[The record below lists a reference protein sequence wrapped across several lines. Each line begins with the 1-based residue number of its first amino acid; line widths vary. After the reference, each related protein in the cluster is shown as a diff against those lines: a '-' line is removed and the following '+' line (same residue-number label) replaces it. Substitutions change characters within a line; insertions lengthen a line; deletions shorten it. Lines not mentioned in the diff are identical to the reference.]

1 MTFSFDSEI
10 AALFARMGGMDGMPL
25 PARDDVAALR
35 KSAHENLAAAEALL
49 PLDPEVKRRDFLVP
63 TPDGSEIL
71 ARWYERERPGSALV
85 YFHGGGMLAGTVDLY
100 DRFVANYVSQT
111 GVPVLSV
118 DYRYAPEHP
127 GTTPAEDG
135 FTALAWLVERA
146 DDFGLDSERIAII
159 GDSGGGGVA
168 AGVGIAARDRGVRL
182 ARQILIYPML
192 DDRNLTP
199 DPELAPFATW
209 NWDNNYTG
217 WHALLGEQLA
227 GDDVSPLSS
236 PSRLA
241 DFRGLAPAYID
252 VGELDIFRD
261 ESIRYALELY
271 KAGVPTELHVRPGS
285 PHGFDRV
292 GDIEVARRSWEDRL
306 RVIREL

>member
-1 MTFSFDSEI
+1 MAFSIDSEI
-10 AALFARMGGMDGMPL
+10 AGFFAQAGGMPV
-25 PARDDVAALR
+25 PARDDVATLR
-35 KSAHENLAAAEALL
+35 KSAHEGLAAVEALL
-49 PLDPEVKRRDFLVP
+49 PLHPEVKRRDFTVA
-63 TPDGSEIL
+63 TPDGAEIL

-85 YFHGGGMLAGTVDLY
+85 YFHGGGMVAGTVGLY
-100 DRFVANYVSQT
+100 DRFVANYVSQA

-127 GTTPAEDG
+127 GTTPVEDG
-135 FTALAWLVERA
+135 FTALTWLVERA
-146 DDFGLDSERIAII
+146 NDFGVDSERIAII

-199 DPELAPFATW
+199 DPELAPFAVW

-227 GDDVSPLSS
+227 GDHVSPLSS
-236 PSRLA
+236 PSRLV

-261 ESIRYALELY
+261 ESVRYALELY
-271 KAGVPTELHVRPGS
+271 KAGVSTELHVRPGA
-285 PHGFDRV
+285 PHGFDRL
-292 GDIEVARRSWEDRL
+292 GDIEVARGSWEDRL